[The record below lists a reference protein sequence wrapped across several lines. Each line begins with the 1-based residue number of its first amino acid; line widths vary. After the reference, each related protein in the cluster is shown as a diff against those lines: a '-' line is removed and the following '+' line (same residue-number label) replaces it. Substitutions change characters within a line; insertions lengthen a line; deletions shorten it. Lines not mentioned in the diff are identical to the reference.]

1 MSQFKAMAISSSGL
15 SAQRLRMNIL
25 SANLANAQSTRGD
38 EGGAYKRRDV
48 VFSATPTGN
57 KFDDFLNGTQGSEL
71 RKVDVVG
78 IHKDP
83 SAPRKVFDPSHPDA
97 NQQGFVEMPNI
108 NVMTEMVNMLT
119 ATRAFEANATA
130 IDDSK
135 QMAMRALEIGR

>member
-57 KFDDFLNGTQGSEL
+57 KFDDFLNGTHGTEL